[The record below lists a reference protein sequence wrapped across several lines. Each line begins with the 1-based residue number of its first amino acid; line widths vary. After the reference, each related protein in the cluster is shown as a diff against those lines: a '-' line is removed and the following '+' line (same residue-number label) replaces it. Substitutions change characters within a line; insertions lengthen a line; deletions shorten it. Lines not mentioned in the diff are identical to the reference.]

1 MLTLISRTLAAA
13 VLVTATASLA
23 SAQARQPATAQ
34 QDNVPPAVE
43 KVESA
48 VEDAVERFRVGVKG
62 GVALD
67 PELIMFGAHASFGPI
82 FTRQLEF
89 RPGIGIGLGEVT
101 TSVGL
106 NLDFLYTLP
115 GSTRTTRWA
124 PYVGIGPA
132 FGLSHRGFE
141 AEAEDPEDDRN
152 RFDFSDTDPEAGL
165 NFIAGARNP
174 SGLFVELK
182 ATAYGVTAIRLL
194 AGFNF

>member
-1 MLTLISRTLAAA
+1 MSSFLSRSLYAALLI
-13 VLVTATASLA
+13 VATSSFA
-23 SAQARQPATAQ
+23 SAQARQP

-43 KVESA
+43 KVENA

-62 GVALD
+62 GIGLD

-89 RPGIGIGLGEVT
+89 RPGIEIGLGEVT

-106 NLDFLYTLP
+106 DLDFLYALP

-124 PYVGIGPA
+124 PYVGIGPT

-141 AEAEDPEDDRN
+141 AEAEDPDDDRN
-152 RFDFSDTDPEAGL
+152 RFDFGDTDPEAGL
-165 NFIAGARNP
+165 NFIAGARTP